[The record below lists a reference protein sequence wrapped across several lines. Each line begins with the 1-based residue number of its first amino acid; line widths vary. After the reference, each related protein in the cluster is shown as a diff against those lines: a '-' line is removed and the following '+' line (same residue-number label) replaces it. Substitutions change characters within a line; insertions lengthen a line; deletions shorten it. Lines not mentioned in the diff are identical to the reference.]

1 MKKIRAIILG
11 STGATG
17 QEILKLLLKNSDIS
31 EVVILV
37 RRKIYLKHEKLKI
50 YQIDFSNLS
59 LYKKLIK
66 GDIFI
71 SALGTTLNDAGSK
84 NNQFLVDYT
93 YQYELAKIASEN
105 NIKHYTLISSIG
117 ANQNSMFYYLKIKGL
132 LEYNI
137 KKLNFR
143 CIHIFQPPSL
153 IRQPDL
159 IRKGERISIFIFNLI
174 YKFGFAKTLKPISVE
189 DLAIKVVNEIIHSS
203 NKGVYVYKPKD
214 ISFDVYK

>member
-31 EVVILV
+31 EIVILV

-59 LYKKLIK
+59 SYKKLIK

-71 SALGTTLNDAGSK
+71 SSLGTTLNDAGSK
-84 NNQFLVDYT
+84 NNQFLIDYS

-105 NIKHYTLISSIG
+105 NVKHYTLISSIG
-117 ANQNSMFYYLKIKGL
+117 ANKNSIFYYLKIKGL

-143 CIHIFQPPSL
+143 SIHIFQPPSL

-174 YKFGFAKTLKPISVE
+174 
-189 DLAIKVVNEIIHSS
+189 
-203 NKGVYVYKPKD
+203 NKLVLQ
-214 ISFDVYK
+214 

>member
-1 MKKIRAIILG
+1 MKKLRAIILG

-17 QEILKLLLKNSDIS
+17 QEILKLLLKNSNIS
-31 EVVILV
+31 DVIILV
-37 RRKIYLKHEKLKI
+37 RRKVYIRHEKLKI
-50 YQIDFSNLS
+50 YKIDFSNLS
-59 LYKKLIK
+59 SYVKLIK

-105 NIKHYTLISSIG
+105 NVLHYTLISSIG

-132 LEYNI
+132 LEKNI

-143 CIHIFQPPSL
+143 SIHIFQPPSL

-174 YKFGFAKTLKPISVE
+174 NKFGFARTLKPISVQ
-189 DLAIKVVNEIIHSS
+189 DLASKVVNEIIHGS
-203 NKGVYVYKPKD
+203 NDGISVYKPKD
-214 ISFDVYK
+214 INF